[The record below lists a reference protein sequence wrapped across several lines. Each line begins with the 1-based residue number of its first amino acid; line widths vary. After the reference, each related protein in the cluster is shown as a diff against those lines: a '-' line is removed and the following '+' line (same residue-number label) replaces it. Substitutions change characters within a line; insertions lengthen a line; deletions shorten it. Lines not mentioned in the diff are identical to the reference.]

1 MKPVPLDDMDIFM
14 VTETKLDDS
23 FPASQFNV
31 EGFSMPLRLDRNI
44 NGGGII
50 LYIRRYIIAPK
61 LTSFTFP
68 NDIQAFFIE
77 INLKG
82 NKWLIC
88 CSYNPNRTFVL
99 NHLDHNPKEINTDS
113 KKYEK
118 VLSMEN
124 FNVGLQKLI
133 WQLFAMNINPKALNK
148 EPTCFKY
155 YMSPFV

>member
-61 LTSFTFP
+61 LTSLRFQMIYKHFL
-68 NDIQAFFIE
+68 
-77 INLKG
+77 LK
-82 NKWLIC
+82 
-88 CSYNPNRTFVL
+88 
-99 NHLDHNPKEINTDS
+99 
-113 KKYEK
+113 
-118 VLSMEN
+118 
-124 FNVGLQKLI
+124 
-133 WQLFAMNINPKALNK
+133 
-148 EPTCFKY
+148 
-155 YMSPFV
+155 